1 MFKLNQSRRR
11 VGRVG
16 QLVPRTALL
25 RMQREPAGDDRACN
39 RKFTSYR
46 GLLVSARAPG
56 GQLTIDFRQYPKV
69 SFFWIL

>member
-1 MFKLNQSRRR
+1 MNKKKPRMFKLNQSRRR

-39 RKFTSYR
+39 RKFTSYPR
-46 GLLVSARAPG
+46 GVERRDSDGARRATSG
-56 GQLTIDFRQYPKV
+56 WSG
-69 SFFWIL
+69 S